1 MKFRLKQ
8 GKIRHMDFTQNI
20 EGLIERAQK
29 GDSDAFGEIFDLYLT
44 PIYRFI
50 YFRISN
56 KEDAEDLTEEVFMK
70 AWEKINT
77 FKKMSNIPFS
87 AWLFQIAKNIVTDFW
102 RKNKDTL
109 EIDENHEDKKS
120 FKELVQNTEVNFER
134 KRLKK
139 ALNEIPSVQ
148 ADAIS
153 LKFFSELSNQEIA
166 TVLKKSEGA
175 VRILLSRGLKRLREI
190 MDQK

>member
-1 MKFRLKQ
+1 
-8 GKIRHMDFTQNI
+8 MDFTQNI